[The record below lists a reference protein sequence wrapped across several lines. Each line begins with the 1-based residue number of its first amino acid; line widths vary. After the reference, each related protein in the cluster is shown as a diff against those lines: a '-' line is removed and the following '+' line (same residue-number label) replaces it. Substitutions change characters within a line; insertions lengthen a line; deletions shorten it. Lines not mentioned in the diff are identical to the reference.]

1 MHSITTTGQTLP
13 ILAAMLVR
21 DILLNI
27 NIVLLLTTTAVR
39 ILLYTIKTTF
49 PETDAVHRILTI
61 LLTILLLFV
70 RLTTT
75 RILLLIIIRIAISTI
90 LDSTIR
96 IRTTTRLI
104 PLKTE
109 GRRGK
114 AARKRK
120 PTEITA
126 VHFTLRMCGTRR
138 YEQLEMTRS
147 WRIYYWRGITLGIT
161 LVSFEKIEEENLKQR
176 RKRKRRRRVA
186 LRVKRKR
193 FSSRQVKYGFS
204 ITW

>member
-1 MHSITTTGQTLP
+1 
-13 ILAAMLVR
+13 MLVR

-75 RILLLIIIRIAISTI
+75 RILLLIIIRIAISII

-109 GRRGK
+109 GRPGK

-120 PTEITA
+120 PRETA
-126 VHFTLRMCGTRR
+126 VHFTLQMCGTRR